1 MRLIIENIGNVRQA
15 EIEIKGITVIAG
27 QNGTGKSTISRS
39 LFSIFS
45 ANYDVFNK
53 ISKDRI
59 NSINDILSN
68 YLSDIEVKLET
79 GSKIGNIRR
88 VAPRLVVRELLELI
102 SNNLSIIID
111 ENYGELY
118 RFRTLKI

>member
-1 MRLIIENIGNVRQA
+1 MRLIIENIGNVGQA

-111 ENYGELY
+111 ENYGE
-118 RFRTLKI
+118 TLQ